1 MDTIK
6 GLIGLTLIII
16 LTVNLWGV
24 MAWYYA
30 ILLSIFLVVVL
41 PSFIKG
47 FWWDE
52 KFGKLRPL
60 PDIADM
66 PDEILSSYGVTD
78 WEIGF
83 IRDMKKK
90 LKDETFVEKITRKQC
105 VKLIEVYLE
114 RVRKVKRKEYDMEN
128 FKITIGDRVI
138 Q

>member
-6 GLIGLTLIII
+6 GLISLTLIII

-30 ILLSIFLVVVL
+30 ILLSIFLVIVL
-41 PSFIKG
+41 PSFIKV
-47 FWWDE
+47 FWWDS

-60 PDIADM
+60 PDITDM

-78 WEIGF
+78 WEEGF

-90 LKDETFVEKITRKQC
+90 LKDETFVEKITRKQLFRNDC
-105 VKLIEVYLE
+105 Y
-114 RVRKVKRKEYDMEN
+114 
-128 FKITIGDRVI
+128 
-138 Q
+138 